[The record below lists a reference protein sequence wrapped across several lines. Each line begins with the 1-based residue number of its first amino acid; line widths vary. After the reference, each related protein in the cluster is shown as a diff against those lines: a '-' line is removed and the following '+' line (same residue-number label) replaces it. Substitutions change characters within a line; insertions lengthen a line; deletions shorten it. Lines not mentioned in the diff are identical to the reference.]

1 MKTLH
6 NTLSL
11 GLGLGALCLGVQP
24 GRADAG
30 TLAARPAV
38 AVSQTYVLSPDDQ
51 LTIFVQ
57 GHEELTQPVTI
68 LSDGTF
74 NYPEIGT
81 VHAAGLTVDA
91 LKRLLAQGLS
101 DTINQPSVTVSVKAS
116 LPRRVNVAGQ
126 GVKTPGLYDV
136 KPDSRVLDVLTA
148 AGGLAQDAN
157 LTDAMLVKAGG
168 GQTTTLDVDALM
180 KNADPAQNLPL
191 APGDTL
197 LLSVREAYQVQVTGQ
212 VAKTGTFLVPKEGLP
227 ILTLLSRAGGSLPD
241 AAMTHAQI
249 LHDGKA
255 RTVNLRPL
263 TSDLNDP
270 IGAVKLMPGDV
281 LQVPV
286 TTQKVALLGA
296 VNRPGPYDVPDGGT
310 LPITK
315 ALTQASGTS
324 ADADLKKAMLLR
336 QAPNG
341 TPIQIP
347 VNLALLL
354 SGKERDSVMQPGDI
368 LYVPS
373 VQPSKKINPL
383 QILNYLPFVNLLRH
397 F

>member
-81 VHAAGLTVDA
+81 VHAAGLTVAA
-91 LKRLLAQGLS
+91 LTKTLARGLS

-116 LPRRVNVAGQ
+116 LPRQVSVLGA
-126 GVKTPGLYDV
+126 VHAPGLYAV
-136 KPDSRVLDVLTA
+136 KPDSRVLDVLAA

-157 LTDAMLVKAGG
+157 LTQATLVKAGSAS
-168 GQTTTLDVDALM
+168 TVTLDVNALM
-180 KNADPAQNLPL
+180 ANADSAQNLPL
-191 APGDTL
+191 APGDVL
-197 LLSVREAYQVQVTGQ
+197 LLTAREAYQVQVTGE

-227 ILTLLSRAGGSLPD
+227 ILTVLSRAGGPLPD

-324 ADADLKKAMLLR
+324 ADADLKKATLLR

-373 VQPSKKINPL
+373 VQPSKHINPL